1 LVIKG
6 YEDKTKAVLN
16 LSPLSL
22 GRYLIN
28 VNSKDRGLSFVLNK
42 IGFREPLNSF
52 FLSRLIR
59 ENKPYVVDVGGN
71 VGYFPLIELLSGA
84 EFVEVYEPV
93 TETYNI
99 LSKNLQRFPNVMLH
113 NLAIDVEK
121 GVGTIQV
128 FDHYNQASML
138 QDFSVQI
145 ETGVK
150 PSYEQTVHTR
160 TLKQVAVSKENVLL
174 RMDIEGYEEKVL
186 THIPDNIN
194 FLSFELHTL
203 MLGAERAYALI
214 EHLQDQGFRISL
226 MLRELDTIYGLTLLI
241 CYLKYFPAF
250 IYNLIDRRIYKNP
263 SNKLMLEI
271 FQTSRECPHIYAV
284 RGK

>member
-1 LVIKG
+1 LIIKG
-6 YEDKTKAVLN
+6 YEDKTKAILN
-16 LSPLSL
+16 LSPLNL
-22 GRYLIN
+22 GKYLIH
-28 VNSKDRGLSFVLNK
+28 VNSNDRGLSFVLNK
-42 IGFREPLNSF
+42 LGFREPLNSF

-99 LSKNLQRFPNVMLH
+99 LSKNLRQFPNVMLY

-121 GVGTIQV
+121 GVNTIQV

-138 QDFSVQI
+138 QDFKVQI
-145 ETGVK
+145 ETGVE
-150 PSYEQTVHTR
+150 PRYEQTVHTR
-160 TLKQVAVSKENVLL
+160 TLKQVAVNKENVLL

-186 THIPDNIN
+186 EHIPDNIN
-194 FLSFELHTL
+194 LLSFELHTL
-203 MLGAERAYALI
+203 MLGAERAYSLI
-214 EHLQDQGFRISL
+214 EHLQDKGFRISL
-226 MLRELDTIYGLTLLI
+226 MLRELDTIYGLTLMI

-250 IYNLIDRRIYKNP
+250 IYNLVDRRIYKNP
-263 SNKLMLEI
+263 SNKLMLKI

>member
-1 LVIKG
+1 MIIKG
-6 YEDKTKAVLN
+6 YEDKTKAILN
-16 LSPLSL
+16 LSALNL
-22 GRYLIN
+22 GKYLIH
-28 VNSKDRGLSFVLNK
+28 VNSRDRGLSFVLNK
-42 IGFREPLNSF
+42 VGFREPLNSF

-59 ENKPYVVDVGGN
+59 EHKPYVVDVGGN
-71 VGYFPLIELLSGA
+71 VGYFPLIELLNGA

-93 TETYNI
+93 KETYNI
-99 LSKNLQRFPNVMLH
+99 LSNNLRQFTNVMLY
-113 NLAIDVEK
+113 NLAIDIKE
-121 GVGTIQV
+121 GASTIQV

-138 QDFSVQI
+138 QDFRVQ
-145 ETGVK
+145 TKSGVK
-150 PSYEQTVHTR
+150 PTYEQVVHTK
-160 TLKQVAVSKENVLL
+160 TLKQVAINKKNVLL

-186 THIPDNIN
+186 AHIPENIN

-203 MLGAERAYALI
+203 MLGAERAYSLI
-214 EHLQDQGFRISL
+214 ECLQDQGFRISL

-263 SNKLMLEI
+263 SNKLMLKV